1 MFLQGTKVNV
11 RSLTREDT
19 LNIVKWKSDPEIAD
33 LVRGGPIHTTIE
45 IENRRFDRHNEAT
58 DTLRLLIETKQK
70 KAIGFISLGE
80 IDKENKKAELGMLIG
95 EKNYWDQG
103 YGTDALIA
111 LLDYLFT
118 KLDFNR
124 VSLEVFDYNL
134 RAKKA
139 YEKIGFKVEG
149 VQRQGLFRNG
159 CFHDIFNMG
168 VLKDDFLCLNKD
180 AAEKAKKRVL
190 STRIKTEYGRGD
202 RT

>member
-1 MFLQGTKVNV
+1 MFFQGNKVNV
-11 RSLTREDT
+11 RSLNREDL

-33 LVRGGPIHTTIE
+33 LVRGGPIYTSIE
-45 IENRRFDRHNEAT
+45 LENKRFDRSLDGT
-58 DTLRLLIETKQK
+58 DTLRLLVETKQK

-95 EKNYWDQG
+95 EKDFWDRG
-103 YGTDALIA
+103 YGTDALIT

-124 VSLEVFDYNL
+124 VGLEVFDYNH

-149 VQRQGLFRNG
+149 IQRQGLFRG
-159 CFHDIFNMG
+159 DAFHDIYIMG
-168 VLKDDFLCLNKD
+168 ILKQDFLVMK
-180 AAEKAKKRVL
+180 AEALTDTAWKAKKRV
-190 STRIKTEYGRGD
+190 SDTR
-202 RT
+202 

>member
-1 MFLQGTKVNV
+1 MLLQGNKVNV
-11 RSLTREDT
+11 RSLIREDII
-19 LNIVKWKSDPEIAD
+19 NIVKWKTDPEIAD

-45 IENRRFDRHNEAT
+45 IENRRFDRHNEGS

-70 KAIGFISLGE
+70 KAIGFISLGD

-95 EKNYWDQG
+95 EKAYWNRG
-103 YGTDALIA
+103 YGTDALIT

-124 VSLEVFDYNL
+124 IALEVFDYNL

-149 VQRQGLFRNG
+149 IQRQGLYRANH
-159 CFHDIFNMG
+159 FHDIYNMG
-168 VLKDDFLCLNKD
+168 LLMQDFLLLKEE
-180 AAEKAKKRVL
+180 AVKKEKKRV
-190 STRIKTEYGRGD
+190 SFTR
-202 RT
+202 